1 MEQMR
6 AVIKDLQRA
15 ELVAAE
21 NRNRV
26 RAGARE
32 EHITH
37 ISPLAAAEPRSLDP
51 AAKQSALAR
60 RQSGAD
66 QLRTT
71 SQAFLKTQPRES
83 DEDDEASLE
92 EVEWKWP
99 RRNWTY
105 APAWRQARMREKAA
119 PDVLD
124 HLDLI
129 LDSLVKVVGEYVA
142 RQGQLSYR
150 PALRTPSYVARVA
163 HADAHG

>member
-1 MEQMR
+1 MR

-66 QLRTT
+66 QLRAT

-99 RRNWTY
+99 RRN
-105 APAWRQARMREKAA
+105 
-119 PDVLD
+119 
-124 HLDLI
+124 
-129 LDSLVKVVGEYVA
+129 
-142 RQGQLSYR
+142 
-150 PALRTPSYVARVA
+150 
-163 HADAHG
+163 